1 MKPSSYL
8 IAVAAAALFAGS
20 AFAADDTKK
29 KEPEAPKSLWD
40 ETTITGYVEGS
51 ATPNFNNPYNGL
63 NFGRLFDDRAG
74 SPIFNQGA
82 ITVQRPLDPKAT
94 GFDWGYKFQGMV
106 GEDARYTHFLGEFD
120 YALHTRTQLDVVEA
134 FAIAHLP
141 VVVDNF
147 LEGGIDVKVGQF
159 VTLEGAEV
167 INSPDNP
174 LFSKSYIFNFGIP
187 FKHTGIMTIT
197 HAKSWLDLYAGVT
210 SGVNTGL
217 GWTGDNNAGAS
228 FHGGIG
234 LNLLDGNL
242 TVLATTHIGPENP
255 RQLDP
260 LFVGYP
266 NFVIGG
272 IPAAC
277 VCDPNDTTRYLNDIT
292 VTWKANDDLTFITD
306 LNYIHD
312 NGWNPTTQI
321 GLTMTQLT
329 NLGTLTGFPTQLVPL
344 RSKGVSAFGV
354 AQYGVYKVNDLIK
367 LAARLEIFRDAENF
381 FVAGYPGY
389 FDFVNFEHGFIN
401 QAVAAGPA
409 NNGTTYF
416 GATLGATVTP
426 GLPKND
432 WVKNLILRPEV
443 RWDRAINGTTPFFGA
458 LNGPAAFYTTLGGFS
473 PFLGSGR
480 RGSQVTIGL
489 NAIIPFTLK

>member
-1 MKPSSYL
+1 MKLRYL
-8 IAVAAAALFAGS
+8 SAVAAVALLAGP
-20 AFAADDTKK
+20 AFAADETKK

-51 ATPNFNNPYNGL
+51 DTFNPNLPYNHL
-63 NFGRLFDDRAG
+63 NFGRLFDDRANE
-74 SPIFNQGA
+74 PMLNQGSLT
-82 ITVQRPLDPKAT
+82 IQRPLDPKAT
-94 GFDWGYKFQGMV
+94 GFDFGYKFQGMI

-120 YALHTRTQLDVVEA
+120 YAIHSRTQLDVVEA
-134 FAIAHLP
+134 FVVGHLP

-187 FKHTGIMTIT
+187 FKHTGVMTIT
-197 HAKSWLDLYAGVT
+197 HAKPWLDIYAGVT

-217 GWTGDNNAGAS
+217 SWTGDNNSGAS

-255 RQLDP
+255 MQRDP
-260 LFVGYP
+260 LFVGWP
-266 NFVIGG
+266 NGVIGG

-277 VCDPNDTTRYLNDIT
+277 VCNPNDTARYLNDIT

-306 LNYIHD
+306 MNYIHD
-312 NGWNPTTQI
+312 NGWNPTTQV
-321 GLTMTQLT
+321 GLTLTQL
-329 NLGTLTGFPTQLVPL
+329 NGLGLLGFPTTLVPQ
-344 RSKGVSAFGV
+344 RAKGVSAFGV
-354 AQYGVYKVNDLIK
+354 AQYGIYKYNDLIK
-367 LAARLEIFRDAENF
+367 FVGRLEIFRDAENF

-389 FDFVNFEHGFIN
+389 SDFVNLEHGFLN
-401 QAVAAGPA
+401 QSIPAGPA
-409 NNGTTYF
+409 GNGTTYF
-416 GATLGATVTP
+416 EATLGATITP
-426 GLPKND
+426 EVPAND
-432 WVKNLILRPEV
+432 WVKNVILRPEV
-443 RWDRAINGTTPFFGA
+443 RWDRAFNGTTPFFGSI
-458 LNGPAAFYTTLGGFS
+458 NGVFPYIGAN
-473 PFLGSGR
+473 GR
-480 RGSQVTIGL
+480 RGSQVTVGL